1 MKKYN
6 ISKPENY
13 KAKDGTEKTY
23 WANVGTMTEFT
34 KPDGGVSRIIEI
46 PAIGLKANV
55 FPITP
60 KDQASNNDGVDYPNE
75 ETHEP
80 TIDPI
85 TGNNCD
91 DIPF

>member
-1 MKKYN
+1 MRKYN

-13 KAKDGTEKTY
+13 TKNGVEKTY
-23 WANVGTMTEFT
+23 WNNIGTMTEFD
-34 KPDGGVSRIIEI
+34 KPDGSISRIIEI
-46 PAIGLKANV
+46 PAISLKASV
-55 FPITP
+55 FPIVEKTQTVTEP
-60 KDQASNNDGVDYPNE
+60 EIQEIE
-75 ETHEP
+75 EEKEP

>member
-23 WANVGTMTEFT
+23 WNNVGTMTEFDKT
-34 KPDGGVSRIIEI
+34 DGSISRIVEI
-46 PAIGLKANV
+46 PAIGLKASV
-55 FPITP
+55 FPIVE
-60 KDQASNNDGVDYPNE
+60 KSQVQQE
-75 ETHEP
+75 ETQDIEEKKEP